1 MRLRTLLLLLL
12 LAAAARAQAGDPP
25 APTTEGSPKAG
36 EPGKPAPPQ
45 ATPPPNPDGPAR
57 ATEGNPEGG
66 AAGKAAVAAGAKEP
80 DKPTLFSIHGQATTV
95 TQGNTPLRSP
105 YTGLNSLDP
114 TANLASTA
122 TATLFLAGRL
132 PWQGGEFVFNPEIA
146 GGSGLSGTTGLAGF
160 PNGEATRAGLLSP
173 TPYVA
178 RALYRQVFGLG
189 GGSED
194 VPDGV
199 NQAATKRDK
208 DRLSFQVGKFAAV
221 DLIGDNPYS
230 NDPRTQFLNWGLMFN
245 GAWDFPAN
253 VRGYTYGGTAELVLG
268 DWTVTYGVFGVPS
281 VANGPS
287 IDPRFFRANGHAL
300 EVERG
305 FKVNDRPARLRF
317 VPFLNVANMG
327 DYRLAVATNPTAPDI
342 TSVRAYRI
350 KYGLFVNYEQE
361 LSDDFGLFARL
372 GFNDGRT
379 ETWAYTEIDRLAAL
393 GLNVKGTAWGRPAD
407 RVGVAGLVNGL
418 SGAHRDY
425 LAAGGVGFIV
435 GDGRLNYAPEV
446 IGELFYNAQL
456 RPGMFLTFD
465 VQGATNPAYNRD
477 RGPLAIGG
485 VRFHLEY

>member
-1 MRLRTLLLLLL
+1 MRLGSLLLLLL
-12 LAAAARAQAGDPP
+12 LAAATQARADDPP
-25 APTTEGSPKAG
+25 APATEGSPKAG
-36 EPGKPAPPQ
+36 EPGKPPP
-45 ATPPPNPDGPAR
+45 ATPPPADPAR
-57 ATEGNPEGG
+57 ATEGNPEGKTVG
-66 AAGKAAVAAGAKEP
+66 GAGAKAAIDAGKKEP
-80 DKPTLFSIHGQATTV
+80 EKPTLFSIHGQATTV
-95 TQGNTPLRSP
+95 TQGNTPFRSP
-105 YTGLNSLDP
+105 YAGANSLDP

-160 PNGEATRAGLLSP
+160 PNGEATRAGLPSP

-199 NQAATKRDK
+199 NQPATTRDK

-268 DWTVTYGVFGVPS
+268 DWTFTYGIFGMPS
-281 VANGPS
+281 VANGAS
-287 IDPRFFRANGHAL
+287 IDPRFPRASGQAL

-305 FKVNDRPARLRF
+305 FKLNDRPARIRV
-317 VPFLNVANMG
+317 VPYVNFANMG
-327 DYRLAVATNPTAPDI
+327 NYRLAVATNPTAPDI
-342 TSVRAYRI
+342 TAVRADRV
-350 KYGLFVNYEQE
+350 KYGLYVNYEQE
-361 LSDDFGLFARL
+361 LSDDVGLFARL
-372 GFNDGRT
+372 GFNDGAT
-379 ETWAYTEIDRLAAL
+379 ETYAYTEIDRLASL
-393 GLNVKGTAWGRPAD
+393 GLNIKGTAWGRPAD

-418 SGAHRDY
+418 SGPHRDY

-435 GDGRLNYAPEV
+435 GDGQLNYAPEV
-446 IGELFYNAQL
+446 IGELFYNIQL
-456 RPGMFLTFD
+456 RPGLFLTFD
-465 VQGATNPAYNRD
+465 LQGAVNPAYNRD

>member
-1 MRLRTLLLLLL
+1 MRLGTLFLLLLFTVLPPAG
-12 LAAAARAQAGDPP
+12 AADPP
-25 APTTEGSPKAG
+25 APATEGSPKAG
-36 EPGKPAPPQ
+36 EPGKPAPPE
-45 ATPPPNPDGPAR
+45 ATPPPNPGGPAP

-80 DKPTLFSIHGQATTV
+80 DKPTWFSVHGQATTV
-95 TQGNTPLRSP
+95 TQGNTPFRSP

-221 DLIGDNPYS
+221 DLIGDNPYN

-281 VANGPS
+281 VANGAS

-300 EVERG
+300 EVEHG

-342 TSVRAYRI
+342 TTVRAYRI

-361 LSDDFGLFARL
+361 LSDDVGLFARL
-372 GFNDGRT
+372 GFNDGAT

-393 GLNVKGTAWGRPAD
+393 GLNIKGTAWGRPAD

-446 IGELFYNAQL
+446 IGEVYYNAQL
-456 RPGMFLTFD
+456 RPGVFLTFD
-465 VQGATNPAYNRD
+465 VQGVTNPAYNRD